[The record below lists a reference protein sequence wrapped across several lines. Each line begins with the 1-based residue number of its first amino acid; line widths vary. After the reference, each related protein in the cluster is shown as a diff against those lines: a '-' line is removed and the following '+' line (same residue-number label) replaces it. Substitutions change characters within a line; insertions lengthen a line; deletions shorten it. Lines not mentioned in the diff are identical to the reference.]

1 MAIKHIIKIERLLKT
16 SRKDWFLLENIDRL
30 PERLRYFREQKKMS
44 RKQVCAALNITP
56 SAISYWESG
65 KRKPD
70 ADVLLELCELY
81 GIRSISQLFGNTEPL
96 TDEITDSEKYLIELY
111 RNADKAAQT
120 AVVKLLRSWNMWTQ
134 IMLAFI
140 QDIQVLHRMNKALT
154 LK

>member
-1 MAIKHIIKIERLLKT
+1 M
-16 SRKDWFLLENIDRL
+16 ENIDRL

-65 KRKPD
+65 KRKPS

-81 GIRSISQLFGNTEPL
+81 GIRSVSQLFGNTKPL

-120 AVVKLLRSWNMWTQ
+120 AVVKLLRSWNM
-134 IMLAFI
+134 
-140 QDIQVLHRMNKALT
+140 
-154 LK
+154 

>member
-1 MAIKHIIKIERLLKT
+1 M
-16 SRKDWFLLENIDRL
+16 ENIDRL

-65 KRKPD
+65 KRIPD
-70 ADVLLELCELY
+70 ADTLISLCELY
-81 GIRSISQLFGNTEPL
+81 GIRSVSQLFGNTEPL

-120 AVVKLLRSWNMWTQ
+120 AVVKLLRIWNM
-134 IMLAFI
+134 
-140 QDIQVLHRMNKALT
+140 
-154 LK
+154 